1 MIPETDLK
9 RNIHATFPVNMRVA
23 RLHTLLSRI
32 SPPLLQSDSPLIV
45 ENNVKKFMRYHIPP
59 EVKIT
64 HGLRMSSNSGDGAGG
79 GEGEAQIATTL
90 SNGGPRNMRSS
101 SSSSAQEQRQEK
113 N

>member
-1 MIPETDLK
+1 M
-9 RNIHATFPVNMRVA
+9 
-23 RLHTLLSRI
+23 LSRI

-64 HGLRMSSNSGDGAGG
+64 HGLRMSSNSGGAG

-101 SSSSAQEQRQEK
+101 SSPSAQEQRQEQ